1 MRISDWSSDVCSSD
15 LDVSGLRDGVEPAFC
30 RRNPARDET
39 LLDEAIFLDL
49 DAVGFD
55 GVFQF
60 AKISHDWSP
69 LPPRSTKRVIV
80 VGIALFDEARVV
92 GESGDVV
99 LGEITQHRVHALLQ
113 LVQAGAE
120 MEACGL
126 ACSFEDLVTMLQGNV
141 NVALNKLR
149 QMAVAHLKRKNV

>member
-1 MRISDWSSDVCSSD
+1 MPMSVVCDW
-15 LDVSGLRDGVEPAFC
+15 
-30 RRNPARDET
+30 
-39 LLDEAIFLDL
+39 
-49 DAVGFD
+49 
-55 GVFQF
+55 VFQC
-60 AKISHDWSP
+60 ANISHDWSP
-69 LPPRSTKRVIV
+69 LPHRATKRVIV

-126 ACSFEDLVTMLQGNV
+126 ACAFEDRSEEHTSELQSLIRISYAVFCLKKKITNKKT
-141 NVALNKLR
+141 ALHNEKKYT
-149 QMAVAHLKRKNV
+149 QIQ

>member
-1 MRISDWSSDVCSSD
+1 MCGSCCCCWCMVEFVVFNFFVFFKQKTAYEMRISDWSSDVCSSD
-15 LDVSGLRDGVEPAFC
+15 L
-30 RRNPARDET
+30 
-39 LLDEAIFLDL
+39 
-49 DAVGFD
+49 

-126 ACSFEDLVTMLQGNV
+126 ACAFEDLRSEEHTSELQSLMRISYV
-141 NVALNKLR
+141 VFCL
-149 QMAVAHLKRKNV
+149 

>member
-1 MRISDWSSDVCSSD
+1 MPMSVVCDW
-15 LDVSGLRDGVEPAFC
+15 
-30 RRNPARDET
+30 
-39 LLDEAIFLDL
+39 
-49 DAVGFD
+49 
-55 GVFQF
+55 VFQC
-60 AKISHDWSP
+60 ANISHDWSP
-69 LPPRSTKRVIV
+69 LPHRATKRVIV

-126 ACSFEDLVTMLQGNV
+126 ACAFEDLVTMLQGNV
-141 NVALNKLR
+141 NVALNELR
-149 QMAVAHLKRKNV
+149 QMDVAHLGGVDPDRKSTRLNSSH

>member
-1 MRISDWSSDVCSSD
+1 MLICKSVVVFFFKQKTAYERRISDWSSDVCSSD
-15 LDVSGLRDGVEPAFC
+15 L
-30 RRNPARDET
+30 
-39 LLDEAIFLDL
+39 
-49 DAVGFD
+49 
-55 GVFQF
+55 
-60 AKISHDWSP
+60 
-69 LPPRSTKRVIV
+69 IV

-126 ACSFEDLVTMLQGNV
+126 ACAFEDLVTMLQGNV
-141 NVALNKLR
+141 NVALNELR
-149 QMAVAHLKRKNV
+149 QMDVAHLGGVDPAKRSEEHTSELQSLLRISYAVF